1 MHTDSRVIIT
11 APEIRDR
18 ILMVTVQ
25 AVLQAALIVMA
36 RDRKK
41 TGRDQQE
48 HTVIRYRCHSG
59 IDSCSTGHRSSCRGD
74 HTFDRSGRRRIF
86 IWKFYLL

>member
-1 MHTDSRVIIT
+1 MDSIGGCLSAVERLNAQIYGQLDVYKRQGSIVIIT

-48 HTVIRYRCHSG
+48 HTVIRYRCHS
-59 IDSCSTGHRSSCRGD
+59 
-74 HTFDRSGRRRIF
+74 
-86 IWKFYLL
+86 